1 MRNYL
6 NIVKSFFHNFRKP
19 IKRFFILIGFLV
31 MLAALFSL
39 LLNVN
44 VVAAT
49 AERIYSSNDNMQYVS
64 DCDCILILGAGVRRD
79 GTPTPML
86 NDRLI
91 AGMRAYE
98 ACAGKTVLL
107 LSGDS
112 ESPDYTETSVM
123 KRVISEM
130 GVNEDTIICDGF
142 GLSTYESI
150 WRAKNVYGFNKIL
163 IVSQKYHL
171 YRAIYIAD
179 AMGLEVYGVDAALQ
193 GYIKQ
198 PVYDAREYLARV
210 KDAFYSELQPVPK
223 YTYEWEDIYE

>member
-1 MRNYL
+1 MRNDL
-6 NIVKSFFHNFRKP
+6 NSVKSFFHNLRKP
-19 IKRFFILIGFLV
+19 IKRFAILIGFLA
-31 MLAALFSL
+31 MLTVLLSL
-39 LLNVN
+39 SLNVN
-44 VVAAT
+44 VVAVT
-49 AERIYSSNDNMQYVS
+49 AERIYASSGDSLAAS
-64 DCDCILILGAGVRRD
+64 DYDCILILGAGVRRD

-91 AGMRAYE
+91 TGMRAYK
-98 ACAGKTVLL
+98 ACAEMPVVL

-112 ESPDYTETSVM
+112 EEPDYTETSVM
-123 KRVISEM
+123 KRVIIEM
-130 GVNEDTIICDGF
+130 GVTDDKIICDGF

-179 AMGLEVYGVDAALQ
+179 SMGLEAYGVDAALQ
-193 GYIKQ
+193 GYVKQ

-210 KDAFYSELQPVPK
+210 KDALYSAVQPTPK
-223 YTYEWEDIYE
+223 YTYAWEDMYE